1 MARVVSA
8 SLLVVLV
15 LGILVW
21 LPAWATLVASIGV
34 AGLAAGELAG
44 LAARAGTR
52 VSALFVGTAAAL
64 VVLAFSLDNLAV
76 LARVPALHAVIL
88 SLIVAAGAM
97 ALAAGADGGA
107 LTRAGVLL
115 MAPLYVGL
123 PLGVIATLRATDG
136 PGAVLF
142 LIALVAASDSAQFY
156 SGRLLGRRQLAPV
169 VSPGK
174 TVEGLVG
181 GLVAAA
187 IVAAAAGPRLLPA
200 TAVPAVLFA
209 VLGVALALAGVL
221 GDLFESLL
229 KRGAGVKDSS
239 ALIPG
244 HGGVLDRVDSYL
256 LAAPVFYLFMRLFA

>member
-8 SLLVVLV
+8 ILLVAVV
-15 LGILVW
+15 LGILVG
-21 LPAWATLVASIGV
+21 LPAWATLVAATAV

-44 LAARAGTR
+44 LAARAGAR

-76 LARVPALHAVIL
+76 LASVPALHVVML
-88 SLIVAAGAM
+88 SLVVAAGAM
-97 ALAAGADGGA
+97 ALAAGPDGA

-142 LIALVAASDSAQFY
+142 LIALVAVSDSAQFY
-156 SGRLLGRRQLAPV
+156 SGRLFGRRRLAPV

-174 TVEGLVG
+174 TVEGLIG

-187 IVAAAAGPRLLPA
+187 IVAAVAGPRLLAA
-200 TAVPAVLFA
+200 TAAPAALFA
-209 VLGVALALAGVL
+209 VLGVALALTGVL

-256 LAAPVFYLFMRLFA
+256 FAAPAFYLFTRLFE